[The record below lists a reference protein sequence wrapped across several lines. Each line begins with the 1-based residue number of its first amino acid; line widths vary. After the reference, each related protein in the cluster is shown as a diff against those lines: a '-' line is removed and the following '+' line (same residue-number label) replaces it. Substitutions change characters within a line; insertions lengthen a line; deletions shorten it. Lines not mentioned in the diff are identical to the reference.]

1 MNFFRLKMNHAVF
14 ANSLNLQLFG
24 EGDSAGSSSADNGE
38 TVSAVN
44 SKAVSASFA
53 AKQDIAKKQQDN
65 KKMAPRILYGK
76 QDEMNL
82 QATQNKGAYKGEA
95 SAASQQADTE
105 NKEKPAETFDDLI
118 HGKYKED
125 FQKQV
130 EGILKKRF
138 KNNADLERQVSS
150 MRELLENTARGYG
163 LDPASESLLDDIR
176 KAQDADDEL
185 YAKEAYD
192 HGMSV
197 GEYKKSI
204 AREREV
210 KTLQEKVREHE
221 EREAQR
227 AWIQHLQGQVQK
239 SFPSFNLDEEM
250 KNPNFAYLVR
260 PGSPTSIEDAMYA
273 IHHREILT
281 GAVKTA
287 AEQASLKTAN
297 AVAANGA
304 RPKEGGLSSVPPTI
318 VKSDPSK
325 WTKEDRA
332 AIRERVARGE
342 KIRL

>member
-1 MNFFRLKMNHAVF
+1 MKFFRLKMNR
-14 ANSLNLQLFG
+14 LNLQLFG
-24 EGDSAGSSSADNGE
+24 EGDAAESPSMTEDAAGPN
-38 TVSAVN
+38 V
-44 SKAVSASFA
+44 SFA
-53 AKQDIAKKQQDN
+53 AKQDQQN
-65 KKMAPRILYGK
+65 NPKTAPRILYGK
-76 QDEMNL
+76 QN
-82 QATQNKGAYKGEA
+82 
-95 SAASQQADTE
+95 AADLGVKSEGKAQDAPDPE
-105 NKEKPAETFDDLI
+105 ESLEKKAQEQEETFDSLI

-125 FQKQV
+125 LKKQV
-130 EGILKKRF
+130 KEILDKRF
-138 KNNADLERQVSS
+138 KNNADLEKQVSS

-185 YAKEAYD
+185 YAKEAYE

-197 GEYKKSI
+197 GDYKKSI
-204 AREREV
+204 AREREM

-221 EREAQR
+221 EREAHH
-227 AWIQHLQGQVQK
+227 AWIQNLQEQVPEVQK
-239 SFPSFNLDEEM
+239 TFPAFNLDEEM

-281 GAVKTA
+281 GVVKTA

-332 AIRERVARGE
+332 AIRDRVARGE